1 MGYFGRAQW
10 KKAWTVTAFAT
21 LGCVDDKVCLLAC
34 QAFLPSLAQ
43 TYFGDFIFFF
53 FILFLFLLS
62 FSLLWL
68 GFVPEA
74 HTDGSI
80 QEIRKW

>member
-10 KKAWTVTAFAT
+10 KKAWTVAAFAT

-43 TYFGDFIFFF
+43 TYFGAFFF
-53 FILFLFLLS
+53 FFKVFIFTFFQSPLAGLC
-62 FSLLWL
+62 
-68 GFVPEA
+68 P
-74 HTDGSI
+74 
-80 QEIRKW
+80 